1 MTKLKNRIKK
11 VEKLIAIYS
20 DRDMIRVS
28 ELETELKQLNNKL
41 IKIMTESNESY
52 LRRKAA

>member
-1 MTKLKNRIKK
+1 
-11 VEKLIAIYS
+11 
-20 DRDMIRVS
+20 MIRVS